1 MAEPETLLQLGI
13 DAARE
18 GNREEARN
26 LFSLLTRQEPDN
38 VQAWLWLAGVAEG
51 PEQRRAA
58 LERVIELDPNNEMA
72 IKGLQAMGVP
82 LPKRGNERAP
92 AAPPPTPAPAAPSPA
107 PEAPAKPAA
116 AMSDEER
123 FAAELDAAFEEYDAL
138 PRAAPPPRA
147 EQPPEEAGK
156 LPPMPPRTSP
166 VPPRAASSSPR
177 ASAPRA
183 HDDEEEEPPR
193 KGLSPLLW
201 VLLGVIAL
209 VLIAFL
215 VIQLFFLP
223 GAPAPAPAPPTQVVE
238 QPTETVTAP
247 TPTGEATPTVA
258 EATPQ
263 SGDATPVPTP
273 GEQPTAAPPGDQPT
287 SVPAPVTPPE
297 QAQPAPVPIGTV
309 LQADGWNYTYPNQL
323 YALPL
328 GPRVGNFTAEKGAFL
343 HVLMFVANNSGT
355 AQPLPRD
362 FFVLKDAQGRV
373 YQARPEVSSAAVRPG
388 VNADVGHETAI
399 PANGLTTS
407 VYLVFDVAPDATDLM
422 LFAQNKPDQGFLVI
436 GAVR

>member
-1 MAEPETLLQLGI
+1 
-13 DAARE
+13 
-18 GNREEARN
+18 
-26 LFSLLTRQEPDN
+26 
-38 VQAWLWLAGVAEG
+38 
-51 PEQRRAA
+51 
-58 LERVIELDPNNEMA
+58 
-72 IKGLQAMGVP
+72 
-82 LPKRGNERAP
+82 
-92 AAPPPTPAPAAPSPA
+92 
-107 PEAPAKPAA
+107 
-116 AMSDEER
+116 MSDEEQ
-123 FAAELDAAFEEYDAL
+123 FAAELDAAFEDYDAL

-156 LPPMPPRTSP
+156 LPPMPPRASP

-177 ASAPRA
+177 SSATRA
-183 HDDEEEEPPR
+183 DDDEEEPPR
-193 KGLSPLLW
+193 RGPSPLLW
-201 VLLGVIAL
+201 VLLGIIAL
-209 VLIAFL
+209 VLIVFL
-215 VIQLFFLP
+215 VIQLFFPP
-223 GAPAPAPAPPTQVVE
+223 GAPAPVSPTQVVE
-238 QPTETVTAP
+238 QPTEPVTAP
-247 TPTGEATPTVA
+247 TPAVETTPPAA

-263 SGDATPVPTP
+263 PGDATPESTP
-273 GEQPTAAPPGDQPT
+273 GEQPTAAPPADQPT
-287 SVPAPVTPPE
+287 PVPAPVIPPE

-328 GPRVGNFTAEKGAFL
+328 GPRIGDFTAEKGAFL
-343 HVLMFVANNSGT
+343 HVLVFVANNSET

-422 LFAQNKPDQGFLVI
+422 LFARNKPDQGFLVI

>member
-58 LERVIELDPNNEMA
+58 LERVIELDPDNEMA

-92 AAPPPTPAPAAPSPA
+92 AAPPPTPAPAAPPPA

-116 AMSDEER
+116 AMSAEEQ
-123 FAAELDAAFEEYDAL
+123 FAAELDAAFDDYDAL

-177 ASAPRA
+177 SSAPRA

-193 KGLSPLLW
+193 KGPNPLLW
-201 VLLGVIAL
+201 VLLGIIAL

-215 VIQLFFLP
+215 VIQLFFPP
-223 GAPAPAPAPPTQVVE
+223 GAPGPVPSTQVVE
-238 QPTETVTAP
+238 QPTAPGTAP
-247 TPTGEATPTVA
+247 TPASEATPTAA

-263 SGDATPVPTP
+263 PTDATPAPTP
-273 GEQPTAAPPGDQPT
+273 GEQPTTAPPADQPT
-287 SVPAPVTPPE
+287 PVPAPVIPPE

-328 GPRVGNFTAEKGAFL
+328 GPRVGDFTAEKGAFL
-343 HVLMFVANNSGT
+343 HVLVFVANNSGT

-422 LFAQNKPDQGFLVI
+422 LFARNKPDQGFLVI

>member
-1 MAEPETLLQLGI
+1 
-13 DAARE
+13 
-18 GNREEARN
+18 
-26 LFSLLTRQEPDN
+26 
-38 VQAWLWLAGVAEG
+38 
-51 PEQRRAA
+51 
-58 LERVIELDPNNEMA
+58 
-72 IKGLQAMGVP
+72 MGVP

-92 AAPPPTPAPAAPSPA
+92 AAPPPTPAPAAPPA
-107 PEAPAKPAA
+107 PEAPAKPAS
-116 AMSDEER
+116 AMSDEEQ
-123 FAAELDAAFEEYDAL
+123 FAAELDAAFEDYDAL

-156 LPPMPPRTSP
+156 LPPMPPRASP

-177 ASAPRA
+177 SSATRA
-183 HDDEEEEPPR
+183 DDDEEEPPR
-193 KGLSPLLW
+193 RGPSPLLW
-201 VLLGVIAL
+201 VLLGIIAL
-209 VLIAFL
+209 VLIVFL
-215 VIQLFFLP
+215 VIQLFFPP
-223 GAPAPAPAPPTQVVE
+223 GGPAPAPPTQVVE
-238 QPTETVTAP
+238 QPTAPVTAP
-247 TPTGEATPTVA
+247 TPAFEATPTAA

-263 SGDATPVPTP
+263 PGDATPEPTP
-273 GEQPTAAPPGDQPT
+273 GEQPTAAPPADQPT
-287 SVPAPVTPPE
+287 PVPAPVTPPE

-323 YALPL
+323 YALAL

-343 HVLMFVANNSGT
+343 HVLVFVANNSGT

-422 LFAQNKPDQGFLVI
+422 LFARNKPDQGFLVI

>member
-58 LERVIELDPNNEMA
+58 LERVIELDPGNEMA

-82 LPKRGNERAP
+82 LPKRGDERAP
-92 AAPPPTPAPAAPSPA
+92 APPPPPAPATPPA
-107 PEAPAKPAA
+107 PEEPAKPAA
-116 AMSDEER
+116 AMSDEEQ
-123 FAAELDAAFEEYDAL
+123 FAAELDAAFEDYDAL
-138 PRAAPPPRA
+138 PRATPPPRA

-166 VPPRAASSSPR
+166 VPPRTPSSSSRVSATR
-177 ASAPRA
+177 AS
-183 HDDEEEEPPR
+183 DDDEEEPPR
-193 KGLSPLLW
+193 RGPSPLLW
-201 VLLGVIAL
+201 VLLGIIAL
-209 VLIAFL
+209 VLIVFL
-215 VIQLFFLP
+215 VIQLFFP
-223 GAPAPAPAPPTQVVE
+223 RGAPPVPTQVVA
-238 QPTETVTAP
+238 PPTAP
-247 TPTGEATPTVA
+247 PPAPTSAPEATPPAA

-263 SGDATPVPTP
+263 PGDATPEPTP
-273 GEQPTAAPPGDQPT
+273 GEQSTTAPADQPT
-287 SVPAPVTPPE
+287 PAPAQGIPPE
-297 QAQPAPVPIGTV
+297 QAQPARVPIGTI
-309 LQADGWNYTYPNQL
+309 LRADGWNYTYPNQL

-343 HVLMFVANNSGT
+343 HVLVFIANNTGT

-388 VNADVGHETAI
+388 VNADVGHETSI

-422 LFAQNKPDQGFLVI
+422 LFARNKPDQGFLVI